1 MFTLHQTMIQYLSAD
16 MIYADRY
23 CSPFI

>member
-23 CSPFI
+23 